1 MFGISINW
9 DKTLINSFRTFVG
22 ILFGI
27 IALERLKDIII
38 FWEKNILHWLG
49 GENNKNYFFE
59 YLVENWMLVA
69 SLTKYSLKTLAIS
82 CVLVFL
88 WPLSKILMELY

>member
-27 IALERLKDIII
+27 IALERLKDII
-38 FWEKNILHWLG
+38 FWEKKILYWLG

-69 SLTKYSLKTLAIS
+69 STKYLLKTLAIS

-88 WPLSKILMELY
+88 WPLSKILM